1 MTAQKH
7 KRPADDSPSP
17 FVMACLAHKSLTA
30 SGLALDL
37 ACGYGRHTRKLGSMG
52 FSAVSG
58 DLSMDCLGVTRRGPA
73 PAFCVCLDA
82 RAELPFTDSSF
93 RLVLIVHY
101 VDKGLLAR
109 AARVIAPGGF
119 LIYESYGGQGENW
132 RSLPAHGEVENE
144 LSGEFS
150 VIRKCTR
157 PVGPKDGPRE
167 NVKLFARKNSPQT
180 AVNALLGRAGDG
192 MPLSRSYAGPHKI
205 ILPGKG

>member
-1 MTAQKH
+1 
-7 KRPADDSPSP
+7 
-17 FVMACLAHKSLTA
+17 
-30 SGLALDL
+30 
-37 ACGYGRHTRKLGSMG
+37 
-52 FSAVSG
+52 
-58 DLSMDCLGVTRRGPA
+58 
-73 PAFCVCLDA
+73 LDA
-82 RAELPFTDSSF
+82 RAELPFTDRAF
-93 RLVLIVHY
+93 RLALIVHY
-101 VDKGLLAR
+101 VDKGLFAR

-192 MPLSRSYAGPHKI
+192 MPLSRSYAGPHQI